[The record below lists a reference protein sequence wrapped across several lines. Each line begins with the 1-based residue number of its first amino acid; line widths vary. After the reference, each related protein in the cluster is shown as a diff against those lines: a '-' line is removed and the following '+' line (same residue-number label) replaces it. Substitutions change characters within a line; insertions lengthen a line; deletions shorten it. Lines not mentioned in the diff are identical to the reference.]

1 MSNVQL
7 TIGGRAYTVSCQD
20 GQEGHI
26 TRLGQAIE
34 AKIST
39 LKGNAGQ
46 NEARTLLFAA
56 LLLADE
62 THELRNRLAAV
73 PPPTLPLDGPPL
85 PAERFEALAERLEKL
100 AESLEG

>member
-7 TIGGRAYTVSCQD
+7 TIGGRAYTVSCED
-20 GQEGHI
+20 GQEAHI
-26 TRLGQAIE
+26 ARLGQAID
-34 AKIST
+34 AKLAS
-39 LKGNAGQ
+39 LGGNAGQ
-46 NEARTLLFAA
+46 NEPRTLLFAA

-62 THELRNRLAAV
+62 VHELKSRAQAA
-73 PPPTLPLDGPPL
+73 PAPTLPLDAPPL

>member
-7 TIGGRAYTVSCQD
+7 TIGGRTYTVSCQD

-26 TRLGQAIE
+26 ARLGQAIE
-34 AKIST
+34 AKVAS
-39 LKGNAGQ
+39 LKGNVGQ
-46 NEARTLLFAA
+46 SEPRTLLFAA

-62 THELRNRLAAV
+62 AHDLRNRLAAA
-73 PPPTLPLDGPPL
+73 PAPTLPLDGPPI
-85 PAERFEALAERLEKL
+85 PADRFEALAERLEKL